1 MEVEVIDSAL
11 KTSGGS
17 LEAALEA
24 LLVLQADPALVEA
37 SNPGPHDEMKAGEL
51 SIASCSPD
59 EEHSSMWGVLPQE
72 CKRLILE
79 HMSIRDLAMAA
90 RVCREFAAHARD
102 SYRNRLSIT
111 IPHGLPFEQ
120 MRTMC
125 RVHVSVV
132 RVSLAACR
140 QQLRHPLDFQRA
152 FQALAEGTQGRLEVL
167 DLRQSHVSNA
177 DIAALLHILP
187 GVKDLSLASCDDLTD
202 DALKLLAAHRPPK
215 PPPSSAG
222 PGETGSPSPRH
233 SFGAGDLTG
242 FSFQE
247 PASSN
252 SNIIGRRMGAVAHQ
266 SREERLRAQ
275 QPKAGEGIRAL
286 SLRKLQQITD
296 DGVKLLTGS
305 GATARSLTSLDVSG
319 CPRLTDD
326 ALSLSPNSPLQ
337 IFRAG
342 QCNSIRFVSL
352 RLPGGCML
360 KEISLP
366 GCVNLQGLEL
376 SIPHLETVNVA
387 NCKSL
392 QTVTADCPELKH
404 LSLALCSRLMDSCLE
419 VDFPGLEE
427 VNLKQCHSLTSAG
440 IERIVWSAAGLREL
454 NANGCTLVSRLL
466 MTSHEH
472 LEALDVAGCRSLV
485 TLRSNSQKLRRLVAS
500 GCSSL
505 KNLELATPELE
516 KLDLR
521 NTAVDA
527 ALARHLSSLLPPPA

>member
-1 MEVEVIDSAL
+1 
-11 KTSGGS
+11 
-17 LEAALEA
+17 
-24 LLVLQADPALVEA
+24 
-37 SNPGPHDEMKAGEL
+37 
-51 SIASCSPD
+51 
-59 EEHSSMWGVLPQE
+59 
-72 CKRLILE
+72 
-79 HMSIRDLAMAA
+79 
-90 RVCREFAAHARD
+90 
-102 SYRNRLSIT
+102 
-111 IPHGLPFEQ
+111 
-120 MRTMC
+120 
-125 RVHVSVV
+125 
-132 RVSLAACR
+132 
-140 QQLRHPLDFQRA
+140 
-152 FQALAEGTQGRLEVL
+152 
-167 DLRQSHVSNA
+167 
-177 DIAALLHILP
+177 
-187 GVKDLSLASCDDLTD
+187 
-202 DALKLLAAHRPPK
+202 
-215 PPPSSAG
+215 
-222 PGETGSPSPRH
+222 
-233 SFGAGDLTG
+233 
-242 FSFQE
+242 
-247 PASSN
+247 
-252 SNIIGRRMGAVAHQ
+252 
-266 SREERLRAQ
+266 
-275 QPKAGEGIRAL
+275 
-286 SLRKLQQITD
+286 
-296 DGVKLLTGS
+296 
-305 GATARSLTSLDVSG
+305 
-319 CPRLTDD
+319 
-326 ALSLSPNSPLQ
+326 
-337 IFRAG
+337 
-342 QCNSIRFVSL
+342 
-352 RLPGGCML
+352 ML